1 MIAPV
6 SPRIVAID
14 PGSTVSG
21 VVVYDSVVS
30 EPVVYAGVMRN
41 DVLQA
46 WLRYDR
52 LPLGLVPMPPPL
64 VGPHELAVEF
74 PVAQGMPASNELF
87 ATVEWIGVF
96 RAAWGSRPF
105 HHVAR
110 PDVKLHLCGQARA
123 KDANV
128 RAAILDRFGGKDA
141 AVGRKATPGPLYEV
155 ASHAWAALAV
165 ALTHADRA
173 TLAVRAGQLQEDV
186 T

>member
-21 VVVYDSVVS
+21 VVVFDPVVT
-30 EPVVYAGVMRN
+30 EPVVYAGVVRN
-41 DVLQA
+41 DDLQL
-46 WLRYDR
+46 WLRYSQDKR
-52 LPLGLVPMPPPL
+52 LNETPLPLLT
-64 VGPHELAVEF
+64 GPHDLAVEF

-87 ATVEWIGVF
+87 ATVEWVGVF

-155 ASHAWAALAV
+155 SSHAWAALAV
-165 ALTHADRA
+165 ALLHADRQA
-173 TLAVRAGQLQEDV
+173 AASRVA
-186 T
+186 